1 MQLCIIA
8 GSGNLPLQL
17 AKENK
22 DAFVLCINEH
32 SYSKSFENKSASVS
46 LLNPDS
52 WIDVLKSNNITHII
66 MVGKINRPKVV
77 NKNLSKNGETLINKI
92 NFLGDNLAL
101 NLIEEFFKNYGFH
114 ILPLSSFL
122 KDCWLPKGFFPEKNL
137 IPSFQ
142 QYIIDSAEF
151 GINLLN
157 TISKFDV
164 GQFVVVSFKLVYAIE
179 GQEGTDRMID
189 RAGTLS
195 NKNKIITNPGPVLIK
210 IPKIDQNINLD
221 PPVVGFETVR
231 KCIENNFS
239 SLVISSNG
247 TIIFELNKIMNLIN
261 KKNFVIYVV

>member
-8 GSGNLPLQL
+8 GSGNLPIQL

-32 SYSKSFENKSASVS
+32 SHSKLFKNKSASVS
-46 LLNPDS
+46 LLNPDG
-52 WIDVLKSNNITHII
+52 WIEVLKLNNITHII
-66 MVGKINRPKVV
+66 MVGKINRPKVF
-77 NKNLSKNGETLINKI
+77 NQNLSKNGETLINKI
-92 NFLGDNLAL
+92 NSLGDNSSL
-101 NLIEEFFKNYGFH
+101 NLIEEFFKIHGFY

-122 KDCWLPKGFFPEKNL
+122 KDCSLPKGFFPEKNI

-142 QYIIDSAEF
+142 QYILDSAEF

-157 TISKFDV
+157 TISRFDI
-164 GQFVVVSFKLVYAIE
+164 GQSVAVSSKLVYAIE
-179 GQEGTDRMID
+179 GQEGTDMMID

-195 NKNKIITNPGPVLIK
+195 NKNKIMTNPGPVLIK

-231 KCIENNFS
+231 KCIENGFS

-247 TIIFELNKIMNLIN
+247 TIIFELKKIMKLIN
-261 KKNFVIYVV
+261 TNNFVIYVV

>member
-92 NFLGDNLAL
+92 NSLGDNSAL
-101 NLIEEFFKNYGFH
+101 NLIEEFFKKYGFH

-122 KDCWLPKGFFPEKNL
+122 KDCLLPKGFFSRKEYN
-137 IPSFQ
+137 
-142 QYIIDSAEF
+142 
-151 GINLLN
+151 
-157 TISKFDV
+157 
-164 GQFVVVSFKLVYAIE
+164 
-179 GQEGTDRMID
+179 
-189 RAGTLS
+189 
-195 NKNKIITNPGPVLIK
+195 PVL
-210 IPKIDQNINLD
+210 
-221 PPVVGFETVR
+221 
-231 KCIENNFS
+231 S
-239 SLVISSNG
+239 
-247 TIIFELNKIMNLIN
+247 TI
-261 KKNFVIYVV
+261 YYR